1 MSLKPEPVGPMP
13 EGVIMEDISETGPLA
28 KTDALQSEE
37 SGESSEHFSSIEAFY
52 NSIVMYEWKRLDHYL
67 LEFAAVKHYLGQF
80 LPPPPARICDIGG
93 GPGRYAIFLAQQ
105 GYEVTLIDLAPANI
119 DWASKQFAQAGLKG
133 EFLVGDA
140 RDLSEF
146 ADNSF
151 DGALLLGP
159 LYHLPSLH
167 SRLRCVAEMRRVLRR
182 GGIAFSMM
190 LTRAATF
197 YEGFNRW
204 PEGIFNIDGVE
215 KLLRTGRDFN
225 FEKIPAD
232 FVDNSGLYCATA
244 QEVRPLH
251 EQHHF
256 ATHAVVGCEGILGG
270 RREQLMA
277 LEPEVRD
284 AWVRLMLQ
292 MCEDESTL
300 GAAERILYVGKA
312 V

>member
-1 MSLKPEPVGPMP
+1 MSLKPQPTDPVP
-13 EGVIMEDISETGPLA
+13 EKVTGESISEKEQLA
-28 KTDALQSEE
+28 KTNALHRE
-37 SGESSEHFSSIEAFY
+37 ESSEHFSNVVTFY
-52 NSIVMYEWKRLDHYL
+52 DNIVMYEWERMEHYV
-67 LEFAAVKHYLGQF
+67 LEFTAVKHYLERF
-80 LPPPPARICDIGG
+80 LPPPPARILDIGG
-93 GPGRYAIFLAQQ
+93 GPGRYAVLLAQQ

-133 EFLVGDA
+133 HFFVGDA

-146 ADNSF
+146 ADSSF
-151 DGALLLGP
+151 DAALLLGP
-159 LYHLPSLH
+159 LYHLPSLY
-167 SRLRCVAEMRRVLRR
+167 SRSRCIAEMRRVLKN
-182 GGIAFSMM
+182 GGVAFSMM

-204 PEGIFNIDGVE
+204 PEGIFNKDGVE
-215 KLLRTGRDFN
+215 KLLKTGRDFN
-225 FEKIPAD
+225 FEKNPGD

-256 ATHAVVGCEGILGG
+256 ATCAVAGCEGILGG

-277 LEPEVRD
+277 LQPEVRD
-284 AWVRLMLQ
+284 AWVKLMLQ
-292 MCEDESTL
+292 MCEDESIL
-300 GAAERILYVGKA
+300 GAAERILYVGQA